1 MKEYNENSCYTKE
14 NLISSIKG
22 FFNPFSKKFI
32 KKQEDKPR
40 DANTIREIEANTSN
54 LTKVELT

>member
-1 MKEYNENSCYTKE
+1 MKIPDTKE
-14 NLISSIKG
+14 NLISLSNG
-22 FFNPFSKKFI
+22 FFVYLFLKNSLKSK
-32 KKQEDKPR
+32 DKPR